1 MIAPSRPSTSA
12 FLELN
17 RHRHHV
23 RVWQGAADAPT
34 LFLLHGWM
42 DCSASF
48 QFLVD
53 ALPAGWTVVSFD
65 WRGFG
70 ESDWNVGGYYAPDYL
85 ADLDALLEHFS
96 PRAPVWLA
104 GHSMGGMVAM
114 LYAGI
119 RPERV
124 ARLASL
130 EGFGLPATQPEEA
143 PGRYARWLRE
153 TRAAPVFGPLE
164 SMDRL
169 AERQIERN
177 RHLTRERARFMAE
190 ALTVADGGALRYRAD
205 PRHKMVNPVLYRLEE
220 AKACWRRIAAP
231 VLWLI
236 GGDTWDHPMAKGV
249 FATLDERRECFA
261 DLEEVTVE
269 NAGHMLHLEQPEATA
284 KALAAFFT
292 AQPARADAGGTDTQ

>member
-1 MIAPSRPSTSA
+1 MMPTARPSHST
-12 FLELN
+12 FLALN

-23 RVWQGAADAPT
+23 RTWPGATDGPT
-34 LFLLHGWM
+34 LFLQHGWM

-53 ALPAGWTVVSFD
+53 ALPSDWTVIAMD

-70 ESDWNVGGYYAPDYL
+70 ESDWNVGGYYSPDYL

-96 PRAPVWLA
+96 PHRPVWLA
-104 GHSMGGMVAM
+104 GHSMGGMVAS
-114 LYAGI
+114 LYAGV

-124 ARLASL
+124 AKLASL
-130 EGFGLPATQPEEA
+130 EGFGLPATKPAEA

-153 TRAAPVFGPLE
+153 TRDPPRFGALE
-164 SMDRL
+164 SVERL

-177 RHLTRERARFMAE
+177 RHLTPERARHLAA
-190 ALTVADGGALRYRAD
+190 ALTVVENGALRYRAD

-220 AKACWRRIAAP
+220 AMACWRRIKAP

-236 GGDTWDHPMAKGV
+236 GGDSWDHPIAHGV
-249 FATLDERRECFA
+249 MATLGERRACFA
-261 DLEEVTVE
+261 RLAEVTIAD
-269 NAGHMLHLEQPEATA
+269 AGHMLHIEQPEAC
-284 KALAAFFT
+284 
-292 AQPARADAGGTDTQ
+292 ARALVDFFSAAGS